1 MKLVDE
7 NMGHNSFANS
17 VAGFNPLTLKDKSSF
32 EIINEGLDIYKQI
45 PGCKFASLFIL
56 NQTDFNFYYKA
67 SKGEISELEANK
79 IFTKLIQA
87 GGVARVLNTG
97 DISEWELKGS
107 TKEINYYLVIPLAA
121 HSGII
126 GISLLNI
133 EFSIISQELLMNL
146 CKIFSNYF
154 AQVLN
159 AVDLKREV
167 EYLKEIT
174 EQKIAH
180 RTNDIVKSTREL
192 KAILDSVQVGIII
205 VEQSTNQ
212 IVDANLAATEIIG
225 ITKEKLIGVN
235 KQIHFIFTD
244 RKTFSSGIR
253 VKGEVLLKKDN
264 GTIIPIILTIA
275 KIFLDGKE
283 FSIESFID
291 ITQRKQMEDD
301 LHKAHYELEHR
312 VEERTNEL
320 SKANRELKR
329 LIRERK
335 KVEEEKLKL
344 YWAVQQSPISIAIT
358 DLEGNIEYVNS
369 QFTEMNGYSPEE
381 VKGKNSFFLKDEVN
395 QGQDLKILRISI
407 CKGNK
412 WHGELKNK
420 KINGDD
426 FWVSSFITPLENLKG
441 EITNFL
447 EVEEDINDK
456 KIAEL
461 ALLNAKEKAEESDK
475 LKSRLLAN
483 MSHEFRTPLSGILG
497 FAQIL
502 MSEIKDPSL
511 SDMTKDIFNSGRRLM
526 DTLNGVL
533 NLSQLETMDLSLSIE
548 VKNLP
553 DLLEQLKEKYFS
565 NAMERSLEFKVEI
578 IRKQLYAAV
587 DEKLLFQALDC
598 LIQNALKFTSKG
610 SVTVIADALLDKKD
624 KFALIKVHDTGVG
637 IEEDNHKTIFEA
649 FRQVSEGYN
658 RDYEGIGLGLTLAQK
673 IISLMNGSI
682 SVESAPSKG
691 STFTISLPLVENI

>member
-1 MKLVDE
+1 
-7 NMGHNSFANS
+7 MGHNSFANS